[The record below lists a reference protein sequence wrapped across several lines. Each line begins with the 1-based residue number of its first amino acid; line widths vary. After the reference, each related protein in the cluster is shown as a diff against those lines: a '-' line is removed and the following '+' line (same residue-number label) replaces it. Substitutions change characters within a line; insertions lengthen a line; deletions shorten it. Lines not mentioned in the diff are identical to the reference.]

1 MSIVDLI
8 SNVCSAWLSY
18 TYLTDLKLYLF
29 GATYAVCLATVDR
42 RSHERFI
49 ESNNQI
55 GLLVDKFKLEG
66 NSFRKAGGGFSPIEG
81 RGSST
86 PLHALGR
93 PSAINAIGT
102 LIMYD

>member
-1 MSIVDLI
+1 MLDYFSKIGFPCPEVENPLM
-8 SNVCSAWLSY
+8 Y
-18 TYLTDLKLYLF
+18 YL
-29 GATYAVCLATVDR
+29 CLATVDR

-55 GLLVDKFKLEG
+55 GLLVEKFKMEG

-93 PSAINAIGT
+93 PSALNAIGT
-102 LIMYD
+102 LIM